1 MVIDEKGSL
10 SINLTLVAGVN
21 RLGAKTMRN
30 LVTKVDAWMQ
40 KKEASGRR
48 LSVYQRIQC
57 HFRASQNQCP
67 VDPAAHGDQQP
78 GLADAGS
85 ERKRFFQGKAK
96 VARIIASV
104 EISPEKAAK
113 VIKSVYGDDYPKI
126 NSHHLEERL
135 GLSSHLL
142 QAIDSKPKSED
153 ARQEV

>member
-1 MVIDEKGSL
+1 
-10 SINLTLVAGVN
+10 VAGVN

-40 KKEASGRR
+40 KKETSGEGCQFT
-48 LSVYQRIQC
+48 SVYNAI
-57 HFRASQNQCP
+57 F
-67 VDPAAHGDQQP
+67 
-78 GLADAGS
+78 GLPKISAQLIPPPMEINNLDWLMREES
-85 ERKRFFQGKAK
+85 EKDFSREKAK

-104 EISPEKAAK
+104 EVSPEKVAK

-142 QAIDSKPKSED
+142 QP
-153 ARQEV
+153 